1 LKVGNSRWN
10 TIGFPSFSISMFI
23 FTVIMLAYCQYLP
36 LHIFILGFRLSVAT
50 RCEVV
55 EVVPSLNPVRNFD
68 PQSAKK
74 KSKVPCYQRFIP
86 DKNNVQDGFKV
97 VSGIV

>member
-1 LKVGNSRWN
+1 
-10 TIGFPSFSISMFI
+10 
-23 FTVIMLAYCQYLP
+23 MLAYCQYLP

-68 PQSAKK
+68 PQSAQKK
-74 KSKVPCYQRFIP
+74 IEGSILSKIHSKQ
-86 DKNNVQDGFKV
+86 K
-97 VSGIV
+97 